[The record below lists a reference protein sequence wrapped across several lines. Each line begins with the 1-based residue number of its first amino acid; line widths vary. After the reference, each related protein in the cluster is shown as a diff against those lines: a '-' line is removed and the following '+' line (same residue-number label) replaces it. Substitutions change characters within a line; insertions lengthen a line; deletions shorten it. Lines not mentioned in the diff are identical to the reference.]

1 MPRDGEVLS
10 FQDLNSNPVICFLP
24 LLFLVAMLS
33 HGDTILGGTYGE
45 VVVDTPGMPNR
56 KRLKLLPLGPV

>member
-1 MPRDGEVLS
+1 VPRDGEVLS

-33 HGDTILGGTYGE
+33 HGALTYYF
-45 VVVDTPGMPNR
+45 R
-56 KRLKLLPLGPV
+56 WHLW